1 MNNIGLSIDRARSL
15 LRAALDPSM
24 TFNPQPIHLRI
35 ADHCSGKPDHFAV
48 RELGDEIG
56 FSRSHQNMV
65 LRPRAKVHNVRHI
78 GDRLAD
84 VETTI
89 G

>member
-35 ADHCSGKPDHFAV
+35 ADHCSGKPDHF
-48 RELGDEIG
+48 EPWQTLY
-56 FSRSHQNMV
+56 
-65 LRPRAKVHNVRHI
+65 L
-78 GDRLAD
+78 L
-84 VETTI
+84 
-89 G
+89 